1 MKASKLLGIGASL
14 VALAATGGGGQQ
26 DGLNVL
32 VQHIRTIG
40 PRQWIGLM
48 TASLVPGPSVI
59 APLAERLAV
68 LRAAGAIA
76 LTASPTRPL
85 HPL

>member
-1 MKASKLLGIGASL
+1 MTKASNLLGLGASL
-14 VALAATGGGGQQ
+14 TLLAVGGGGGQQ

-40 PRQWIGLM
+40 PRQWLGLV
-48 TASLVPGPSVI
+48 TASLAPGRSVI

-68 LRAAGAIA
+68 LRAAGA
-76 LTASPTRPL
+76 RPV